1 MNTNTITE
9 SIIGSAIAVHRALGP
24 GLLESAYEHCM
35 VIEMAARGLRF
46 ERQKLIPLVFRGV
59 AIESGY
65 RIDLL
70 VEHEVVVELKSVAQL
85 EEIHTAQILTYLK
98 LADCRLGLLINFNV
112 PLLKDGIRRVI
123 LSRSRPSAS
132 SAALR

>member
-1 MNTNTITE
+1 VNTNTITE

-123 LSRSRPSAS
+123 LSRSRPSAN

>member
-1 MNTNTITE
+1 VNTNSITE

>member
-1 MNTNTITE
+1 MNTNSITE